1 MGTGIPAWGA
11 SHAAHELSAALS
23 LTLSSVDAQ
32 AILTAHEHEAR
43 VVFEGIAE
51 LEAPIDA

>member
-1 MGTGIPAWGA
+1 VGTGIPAWGA